1 MPHPN
6 PEQRARVE
14 AEALEQRGF
23 DAQHLLSDVHDES
36 VNARGDTAPLCRTI
50 AKFASLLVVLSD
62 QADKQ
67 TRSVISL
74 TRWLL
79 GLTVALLILTAY
91 LSYDAYEKAH
101 QNALDHTQSQQAK
114 P

>member
-14 AEALEQRGF
+14 AETLEQRGF
-23 DAQHLLSDVHDES
+23 DAQHLLADVHDES
-36 VNARGDTAPLCRTI
+36 VNAGGETAPLCRTI

-62 QADKQ
+62 QADRQ
-67 TRSVISL
+67 TKSVVSL
-74 TRWLL
+74 TKWLL

-101 QNALDHTQSQQAK
+101 QNKVYYPQRMQTK